1 MPLTIIRDK
10 VFLLLQVTF
19 GNIILEDIAK
29 KTELTSP
36 IQTLMA
42 IYNHAPRIV
51 KGNETHCLCLVLISK
66 EAIVQFTLNREYGIA
81 ARSALELHRVVVG
94 KAWEDLPTVFRQIPS
109 IGLFLW
115 RINRSPVDQVQ
126 AQSPF
131 EL

>member
-1 MPLTIIRDK
+1 MRKLSKGFFKTSLTVISDK

-51 KGNETHCLCLVLISK
+51 KGNKTHSRCPVLTSK

-94 KAWEDLPTVFRQIPS
+94 KAWEDLPTIFRQIPS
-109 IGLFLW
+109 IGMFLW
-115 RINRSPVDQVQ
+115 RINRSSTD
-126 AQSPF
+126 
-131 EL
+131 